1 MANSY
6 CTNAITVRTRR
17 QRSPCLLLG
26 TAAAAALLAAGGG
39 APAMASEDAGARAA
53 AAVAA
58 VTRCLRH
65 ELLAGLHGSQ
75 TGLGNRGMIL
85 TLTNIGG
92 RSCSLDGY
100 PGLGLEN
107 AAHKVLRSHTWWGS
121 TYFSPDPGPHF
132 LVLSP
137 GETVS
142 AGLAYGA
149 GDGQPHPVRAT
160 YLEVTPPN
168 AYLHLT
174 IRLPGGPVS
183 AYRGR
188 LFVTAVARHT
198 RY

>member
-1 MANSY
+1 
-6 CTNAITVRTRR
+6 
-17 QRSPCLLLG
+17 
-26 TAAAAALLAAGGG
+26 
-39 APAMASEDAGARAA
+39 MASEDAGTRAAGTGAAGTGAAGTGAA
-53 AAVAA
+53 AAGTT

-65 ELLAGLHGSQ
+65 ELSAGLHGSQ
-75 TGLGNRGMIL
+75 AGLGNRGMIL
-85 TLTNIGG
+85 TLTNISG

-107 AAHKVLRSHTWWGS
+107 AAHQALRSHTWWGS
-121 TYFSPDPGPHF
+121 TYFSPDPGRHF

-142 AGLAYGA
+142 AGVAYGA

-183 AYRGR
+183 IYRGR
-188 LFVTAVARHT
+188 LCVTAVARHT
-198 RY
+198 PF